1 MPVLEIESISKH
13 FGGVIALS
21 GVGFSVNAGER
32 HALLGENGAGKS
44 TLVKILSGEHQPDS
58 GSIKLAGE
66 AFAPKS
72 PGDARR
78 AGVIIVPQELSFC
91 PNLSVAENLLLG
103 ETPARWGFVCKS
115 EMRAEAERRLKRLS
129 LDDIP
134 PTALMARLSTGQ
146 AQAVQIAGAIAR
158 HPKLLLLDEPTS
170 ALSRGEAAQLARIL
184 AQLKQEGVTV
194 LYVSHRL
201 EEIFGSGDSG
211 FSPCDAYTVLRDG
224 RHVDTAPLA
233 GKRPDDIVKAMI
245 GRELSHEHLEH
256 LSPAASASEKPV
268 RLKLENFSDTRR
280 GKFSGISLEVRAG
293 EVLGLAGLVG
303 AGRTELARA
312 LIGLDD
318 NAGGNA
324 WIDGTPYQPRDVRTA
339 LARGLVYLTE
349 DRKREGL
356 VLNLSGTAN
365 WSLPF
370 VGRFGKLGGVLLR
383 RGAER
388 RETAA
393 AFTSLAVKTSSP
405 DAPVRTLS
413 GGNQQKILFA
423 RWLSVQPEPGVIILD
438 EPTRGVDVG
447 SKAEIHRLISGLSL
461 RGAAVIVI
469 SSDLPELLA
478 VCTRLAVLRRGTL
491 SGMLPR
497 AEMNEQSAARLM
509 VGVGE

>member
-1 MPVLEIESISKH
+1 MPVLEIAHVFKH
-13 FGGVIALS
+13 FGGVTALS
-21 GVGFSVNAGER
+21 DVGFSVNAGER

-58 GSIKLAGE
+58 GSIRLAGE
-66 AFAPKS
+66 TFAPKS

-78 AGVIIVPQELSFC
+78 AGVIIVPQELSYC

-103 ETPARWGFVCKS
+103 ETPSRFGMVRRA
-115 EMRAEAERRLKRLS
+115 EMRAEAERRLKRLE
-129 LDDIP
+129 LDTIP
-134 PTALMARLSTGQ
+134 PAALMARLSTGQ

-158 HPKLLLLDEPTS
+158 HPKVLLLDEPTS

-184 AQLKQEGVTV
+184 AQLKAEGVTV

-201 EEIFGSGDSG
+201 EEIFGSADSG
-211 FSPCDAYTVLRDG
+211 FSACDAYTVLRDG
-224 RHVDTAPLA
+224 RHVETSALA
-233 GKRPDDIVKAMI
+233 GKRPDDVIKAMI
-245 GRELSHEHLEH
+245 GRELQHELLEH
-256 LSPAASASEKPV
+256 IGKQESTTEKRV
-268 RLKLENFSDTRR
+268 RLKLEKFSDTRH
-280 GKFSGISLEVRAG
+280 GKFTDISLEVRAG

-312 LIGLDD
+312 LMGLDA
-318 NAGGNA
+318 NAGGKA
-324 WIDGTPYQPRDVRTA
+324 WIDGEPYAPQHVRAA

-370 VGRFGKLGGVLLR
+370 VGRFGKLGGALLR

-388 RETAA
+388 RDTAA
-393 AFTSLAVKTSSP
+393 AFSTLAVKTSSP

-423 RWLSVQPEPGVIILD
+423 RWLSVKPEPGVIILD

-447 SKAEIHRLISGLSL
+447 SKAEIHRLIAGLSL
-461 RGAAVIVI
+461 RGAAVVVI

-478 VCTRLAVLRRGTL
+478 VCTRLAVMRRGAL
-491 SGMLPR
+491 SGILSR
-497 AEMNEQSAARLM
+497 ADMKEQAAGRLM
-509 VGVGE
+509 VGVD